1 MKTNRLRH
9 IITTLLI
16 LLFCYTAITKLM
28 DLEEFQRQLNNQ
40 EVPQWSKAALVWLI
54 PSSELIVSFLLLIP
68 ATRII
73 GFYGA
78 AALMTLFT
86 VYMALVVFGYFDR
99 VPCSCGGVLRSMSFP
114 VHLVFNLFFLSLS
127 IAAIYM
133 FHSKPKTVM
142 T

>member
-1 MKTNRLRH
+1 MNTNRLQH
-9 IITTLLI
+9 IITALLI
-16 LLFCYTAITKLM
+16 FLFCYTAISKLM
-28 DLEEFQRQLNNQ
+28 DVEEFRRQLNNQ

-54 PSSELIVSFLLLIP
+54 PGSELIVSFLLLIP
-68 ATRII
+68 TTRII

-86 VYMALVVFGYFDR
+86 VYMALVVFGYFAR

-114 VHLVFNLFFLSLS
+114 VHLVFNLFFLALS
-127 IAAIYM
+127 IGSIYM
-133 FHSKPKTVM
+133 FHSQSKNAM

>member
-1 MKTNRLRH
+1 MKESRLYH
-9 IITTLLI
+9 IITAVLL
-16 LLFCYTAITKLM
+16 LLFCYTAIAKLM
-28 DLEEFQRQLNNQ
+28 DVEEFRRQLNNQ
-40 EVPQWSKAALVWLI
+40 EVPGWSKATLVWLI
-54 PSSELIVSFLLLIP
+54 PGTELLVSFLLLIP

-73 GFYGA
+73 GFYGS

-86 VYMALVVFGYFDR
+86 GYMTLVVLEYFDR